1 MAYTRL
7 WFWHD
12 RLGLTVGGGAI
23 NNPGRY
29 IVILP
34 PINGATASSGTPY
47 FTQNPG
53 DHFKA
58 WDMQVTVDVM
68 PVAFLTFRFEF
79 THRATDVPYFGGHNG
94 VTPPGGNQ
102 GDPGSSVSGWAPDL
116 VNTEDRLTL
125 ALMLKL

>member
-1 MAYTRL
+1 V

-12 RLGLTVGGGAI
+12 RFGFTLGGGAI

-53 DHFKA
+53 DHFKG
-58 WDMQVTVDVM
+58 WDMQATFDVM
-68 PVAFLTFRFEF
+68 PLAFLTFRFEF
-79 THRATDVPYFGGHNG
+79 THRATDVPYFGGPNG

-102 GDPGSSVSGWAPDL
+102 GALGSVVDGWSPDL
-116 VNTEDRLTL
+116 VTSENRVTL